1 MQEKK
6 NTVIGPGNE
15 SRNRKQRT
23 GNDPLSVFWF
33 RRDLRLSDNCGL
45 YHALQSGHPVIPI
58 FIFDKDILDP
68 LPAHDARVSFIHRAL
83 QDIKR
88 YLRVKNSDLLVRH
101 GHPDEVFVKLCRDY
115 NIKAVYTNRDYE
127 PYATSRD
134 ARIARILREEGAV
147 LHTFKDQ
154 VIFEKDEI
162 RTRNGKPFTV
172 YTPYR
177 NAWQSQLQSGD
188 FAPFPSENLTENFLR
203 FRAPD
208 LPGLSEIGFE
218 PVSLDTPSPDPSDE
232 ILSLYDRD
240 RDYPARN
247 GTSRLGV
254 HLRFGTVSIR
264 HLVRKAM
271 ELSDTWLGEL
281 IWRDFFM
288 MILANFPHVVDRPFD
303 RRFDKI
309 EWRDDPGAFERW
321 CNGTTGYPIV
331 DAGMRELNET
341 GYMHNRVR
349 MVAAGFLAKHL
360 LIDWRLGER
369 YFAGKLL
376 DYDLAAN
383 NGNWQ
388 WAAGCGCDAAPY
400 FRIFNP
406 QLQAEKFDPENRY
419 IKKWV
424 PEFGTPLYP
433 KPIIDH
439 KTARERA
446 LAVYGDAVKKTK

>member
-1 MQEKK
+1 M
-6 NTVIGPGNE
+6 
-15 SRNRKQRT
+15 T
-23 GNDPLSVFWF
+23 GNDPISLFWF

-45 YHALQSGHPVIPI
+45 YHALNAGLPVMPL
-58 FIFDKDILDP
+58 FIFDKNILDP
-68 LPAHDARVSFIHRAL
+68 LPAHDARVSFIYQTLRDLKSAL
-83 QDIKR
+83 RGRNTDLVVR
-88 YLRVKNSDLLVRH
+88 Y
-101 GHPDEVFVKLCRDY
+101 GFPDEVFGQLCRDY

-134 ARIARILREEGAV
+134 WRIFEILRKEGAV

-154 VIFEKDEI
+154 VIFEKNEI
-162 RTRNGKPFTV
+162 LTRNGRPFTV

-177 NAWQSQLQSGD
+177 KAWQSELQSGD
-188 FAPFPSENLTENFLR
+188 FAPYPSENLSENYLR

-208 LPGLSEIGFE
+208 LPKPSEIGFQ
-218 PVSLDTPSPDPSDE
+218 PVTLDIPSPDPSDE
-232 ILSLYDRD
+232 ILASYDLD

-247 GTSRLGV
+247 GTTKLGV
-254 HLRFGTVSIR
+254 HLRFGTVCIR
-264 HLVRKAM
+264 GLVRKAL

-281 IWRDFFM
+281 IWREFFM
-288 MILANFPHVVDRPFD
+288 MILANFPDVVDRPFD
-303 RRFDKI
+303 QRYDNI
-309 EWRDDPGAFERW
+309 AWRDDPGAFERW
-321 CNGTTGYPIV
+321 CEGMTGYPLI

-349 MVAAGFLAKHL
+349 MVTAGFLAKHL

-369 YFAGKLL
+369 YFAAKLL

-406 QLQAEKFDPENRY
+406 HLQAEKFDPENRY

-424 PEFGTPLYP
+424 PEFGTASYP
-433 KPIIDH
+433 EPIVDH
-439 KTARERA
+439 KAARERA
-446 LAVYGDAVKKTK
+446 LAVYGDAMKKTG